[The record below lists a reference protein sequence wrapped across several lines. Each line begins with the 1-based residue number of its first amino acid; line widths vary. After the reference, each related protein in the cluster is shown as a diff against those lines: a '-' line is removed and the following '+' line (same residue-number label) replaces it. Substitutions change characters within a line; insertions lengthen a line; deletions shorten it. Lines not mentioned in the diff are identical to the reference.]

1 MLHGMEKDGFLKSY
15 QEVVNGKVR
24 KYYRASQSGK
34 KALAGAHAKVG
45 ELVKEVYKSQGK
57 RGK

>member
-1 MLHGMEKDGFLKSY
+1 
-15 QEVVNGKVR
+15 
-24 KYYRASQSGK
+24 
-34 KALAGAHAKVG
+34 LAGAHAKVG